1 MKEYIAK
8 LELLD
13 VQENTIRVRVST
25 RNRFLRCSHAET
37 LFPKSTTLYE
47 LLKAHRRVYV
57 LLRANRQR
65 QVHFVRQV
73 EDQKW

>member
-8 LELLD
+8 LELVEVNTD
-13 VQENTIRVRVST
+13 TIRVRVST
-25 RNRFLRCSHAET
+25 RSRFLRVTHKEA
-37 LFPKSTTLYE
+37 LFPKKTDLCA
-47 LLKAHRRVYV
+47 LLTAHSRVYV